1 MTLGENLQKLR
12 KSAGLSQEEVAGRLF
27 VSRQSVSK
35 WENGQ
40 AEPGVENLKALAVLY
55 GVTMDQL
62 TGMDTPSASAFSFTT
77 AADDVQAAMG
87 GLGRLFGDE
96 SSAAPCGESTDD
108 REKRETSFYRGI
120 FWLRTVIV
128 LLKSLL
134 LGRLEIPFDW
144 IFMLVGLWVRKG
156 WVYWTTMVFAGINLA
171 TAILLMAQGEIAAF
185 FLLMVH
191 GAILYLY
198 TRGEIRDYFHLP
210 EKKEGDQ

>member
-1 MTLGENLQKLR
+1 M
-12 KSAGLSQEEVAGRLF
+12 
-27 VSRQSVSK
+27 
-35 WENGQ
+35 
-40 AEPGVENLKALAVLY
+40 ENLKALAALY

-62 TGMDTPSASAFSFTT
+62 TGMVTPSASAFSFTT

-144 IFMLVGLWVRKG
+144 IFMLVGLWVRKS
-156 WVYWTTMVFAGINLA
+156 WVYWTTMVFVGINLA